1 MAKGHH
7 RWRKLRLGMATVIV
21 VTRRLRVGDTVVDA
35 GARGNHCH
43 WGLIVVVIVIV
54 VIIVRAYQ
62 REEDKD
68 T

>member
-1 MAKGHH
+1 
-7 RWRKLRLGMATVIV
+7 MATIIV
-21 VTRRLRVGDTVVDA
+21 VIRRLRVGDTVVDA
-35 GARGNHCH
+35 GARGSHCR

-54 VIIVRAYQ
+54 VVVVRAYQ